1 MITGK
6 YPSPIGE
13 IITYRL
19 VNARGN
25 EVRLSSLGAGITGI
39 DVPDAQGRRADVVLG
54 YADAADYMDDSA
66 CAGKTPGRF
75 ANRIARGRF
84 SLDGTDYTL
93 AVNNP
98 PNALHGG
105 PRGFHNVVWQSEER
119 DGAVTFTY
127 HAKDGEEGYPGNMDV
142 SVTYTWSDDDELTIS
157 YRAVTD
163 KPTVVNLTNHAYFNL
178 SGEGAGSCLD
188 HRLTLN
194 CGRWLPADDTDIPLG
209 TVDPV
214 DGTPMD
220 FTSGKALGKDISTD
234 FYNLKTGKGYN
245 HFFMINGWHG
255 DGRLL
260 TAATLDDARSGRR
273 LTVATT
279 QCGVMLYTG
288 NWLADNRPV
297 GKCGRRY
304 ADYDGVALE
313 CQGAPDAP
321 NQPALPSQV
330 LRPGEVYSHV
340 IRYSFSNIPLR

>member
-1 MITGK
+1 
-6 YPSPIGE
+6 
-13 IITYRL
+13 
-19 VNARGN
+19 
-25 EVRLSSLGAGITGI
+25 
-39 DVPDAQGRRADVVLG
+39 
-54 YADAADYMDDSA
+54 
-66 CAGKTPGRF
+66 
-75 ANRIARGRF
+75 
-84 SLDGTDYTL
+84 
-93 AVNNP
+93 
-98 PNALHGG
+98 
-105 PRGFHNVVWQSEER
+105 
-119 DGAVTFTY
+119 
-127 HAKDGEEGYPGNMDV
+127 MDV

>member
-1 MITGK
+1 M
-6 YPSPIGE
+6 
-13 IITYRL
+13 
-19 VNARGN
+19 
-25 EVRLSSLGAGITGI
+25 
-39 DVPDAQGRRADVVLG
+39 
-54 YADAADYMDDSA
+54 
-66 CAGKTPGRF
+66 
-75 ANRIARGRF
+75 
-84 SLDGTDYTL
+84 
-93 AVNNP
+93 NNP

-105 PRGFHNVVWQSEER
+105 PRGFHNVVWQSEEH

-163 KPTVVNLTNHAYFNL
+163 KPTVVNMTNHAYFNL

-209 TVDPV
+209 TIAPV